1 MRKRLEAYTMA
12 TELKNVARPQP
23 ESGRNKANPG
33 EKIMPS
39 EVEQPAAKIASVGI
53 ATEPR
58 FTASVLRLTTK

>member
-23 ESGRNKANPG
+23 EMRTKQSEPRRKNNAERGR
-33 EKIMPS
+33 
-39 EVEQPAAKIASVGI
+39 AASSKNASVGI